1 MHESNLTEEAMNENN
16 GTSKVFFLGLLTG
29 GAIGAMLALLYAPKS
44 GKELRRDIKAK
55 KDELITNAGT
65 VIDEAREKLSEVSSE
80 AKKRSEQ
87 VISDVKEKAGSLLQ
101 DADKVLSGVK
111 DRANSVVDGGLKVKE
126 AVQAGV
132 DAFKHE
138 RNRS

>member
-1 MHESNLTEEAMNENN
+1 MAENN
-16 GTSKVFFLGLLTG
+16 GTTKVFLLGLLTG

-44 GKELRRDIKAK
+44 GKELRADIKAK
-55 KDELITNAGT
+55 KDELITNAGN
-65 VIDEAREKLSEVSSE
+65 VIDDARDKLSDVSSE

-87 VISDVKEKAGSLLQ
+87 VISDAKEKAGSLLQ

-111 DRANSVVDGGLKVKE
+111 DRASSLVDGGLKVKE
-126 AVQAGV
+126 AVKAGV
-132 DAFKHE
+132 DAYKHE